1 MPRRN
6 AIREKVASLML
17 IVFVW
22 LVTGTLVN
30 FHQHHLYGKVL
41 IFQVSS
47 SLTLKKE
54 NQHWQKQ
61 CPKDVSLDGGGLAVL
76 PALATAQMLISADP
90 VRFAES
96 PLQAVRK
103 ELSGILK
110 LRGPPAC

>member
-1 MPRRN
+1 
-6 AIREKVASLML
+6 ML

-54 NQHWQKQ
+54 NQGWHKQ
-61 CPKDVSLDGGGLAVL
+61 CPKDVSFDGVGQAILSSYAAEPFL
-76 PALATAQMLISADP
+76 LSSDP
-90 VRFAES
+90 VRYAES

-103 ELSGILK
+103 ELSGNLK
-110 LRGPPAC
+110 HRGPPAC

>member
-1 MPRRN
+1 
-6 AIREKVASLML
+6 ML

-54 NQHWQKQ
+54 DQVWQK
-61 CPKDVSLDGGGLAVL
+61 CFIADSHFDGSGQAILPFLA
-76 PALATAQMLISADP
+76 SAHFLLSSDP
-90 VRFAES
+90 VRFARS
-96 PLQAVRK
+96 PLQAFHK
-103 ELSGILK
+103 ELSGNLK
-110 LRGPPAC
+110 HRGPPAC